1 MRALDWQKI
10 AMIYVRIALAVAFL
24 SAVGSRFGMYGKA
37 VGWGNFANFTKYTA
51 EVNSFMP
58 AWTIPYI
65 AWIATAAEVFF
76 ALALLAG
83 LWPLWTALGTAVL
96 LAIFGTAMAISF
108 GIKSPLDYSVF
119 SASAAAFLL
128 AMNSSSRSRTGEAR
142 LNRHPSHRSSDARSA
157 VSHQSSVIVS
167 EVKRKPNAV
176 EGPQA
181 GGYVMRLLEEFPPQL
196 VALR

>member
-1 MRALDWQKI
+1 MIRTAHTISAASDAATKIRALNWQKI
-10 AMIYVRIALAVAFL
+10 AMLYVRIALAAAFL
-24 SAVGSRFGMYGKA
+24 SAVGSRFGMYGKD

-83 LWPLWTALGTAVL
+83 AWPRWIALGTAL
-96 LAIFGTAMAISF
+96 LLSLFGVAMAISF

-119 SASAAAFLL
+119 SASAAAFFL
-128 AMNSSSRSRTGEAR
+128 AVHEAPKSSPA
-142 LNRHPSHRSSDARSA
+142 
-157 VSHQSSVIVS
+157 
-167 EVKRKPNAV
+167 
-176 EGPQA
+176 
-181 GGYVMRLLEEFPPQL
+181 
-196 VALR
+196 

>member
-1 MRALDWQKI
+1 MIRTAHTISAASDAATKIRALNWQKI
-10 AMIYVRIALAVAFL
+10 AMLYVRIALAAAFL
-24 SAVGSRFGMYGKA
+24 SAVGSRFGMYGKD

-83 LWPLWTALGTAVL
+83 AWPRWIALGTALL
-96 LAIFGTAMAISF
+96 LARFGVAMAISF

-128 AMNSSSRSRTGEAR
+128 AVHEA
-142 LNRHPSHRSSDARSA
+142 PKFSPA
-157 VSHQSSVIVS
+157 
-167 EVKRKPNAV
+167 
-176 EGPQA
+176 
-181 GGYVMRLLEEFPPQL
+181 
-196 VALR
+196 